1 MDMGLKRS
9 SSRWLGA
16 VLAFSVVGSIN
27 SRARAQEGVVKAK
40 PVAPQVSGTTR
51 VLKLGLSAVTA
62 VAAQKGWLQ
71 EELGKVNATFSLVD
85 TSSFG
90 TSGTTAAL
98 YDRGDLHIAQS
109 MMNGAL
115 QNRAQGLDNIF
126 IWQSVNVKPE
136 RAVTLVL
143 KDGNLY
149 KPEDLKGKTLASS
162 LTSCP
167 YYAGIES
174 LRAKG
179 VTVDNEWFKGDMR
192 YVNITNQASSTSA
205 LLAGRFDV
213 AAWHPQSAAALYVQG
228 LVREI
233 TQAVPGGIYTDG
245 AGRSAYSTTKKY
257 ARDNPDI
264 VKAFLVAWDRT
275 VRWLYA
281 NHGANLNEAATIT
294 SRALRQTK
302 SVALFNLKGNQQT
315 AYEYGV
321 TDYWDAVNAIKRF
334 WKYQIEYKDPFFTK
348 HQISDK
354 EIEALVDKRFFA
366 GGEYFVDVSE
376 KGNLALNK

>member
-1 MDMGLKRS
+1 MGLTGRS
-9 SSRWLGA
+9 FRWQHA
-16 VLAFSVVGSIN
+16 VLAFLLAGGTN
-27 SRARAQEGVVKAK
+27 GHAEAQESVLKSK
-40 PVAPQVSGTTR
+40 PVAPQVTGTKR
-51 VLKLGLSAVTA
+51 IVKIGNNEVVAI
-62 VAAQKGWLQ
+62 AAQKGWLQ
-71 EELGKVNATFSLVD
+71 EELAKVNTTLQIVD
-85 TSSFG
+85 ISAFG
-90 TSGTTAAL
+90 SSGTTAAL

-179 VTVDNEWFKGDMR
+179 VSVDNEWAKGDLR
-192 YVNITNQASSTSA
+192 YINITNQASGMSA
-205 LLAGRFDV
+205 LLSGRFDV

-228 LVREI
+228 LVREV
-233 TQAVPGGIYTDG
+233 TQAVPGGIYTNG
-245 AGRSAYSTTKKY
+245 AGRSAYSTTKQF

-264 VKAFLVAWDRT
+264 IKAFLTAWDRT

-281 NHGANLNEAATIT
+281 NKGANLNEAATIT

-302 SVALFNLKGNQQT
+302 SVALFNLKGAHET

-348 HQISDK
+348 HQIPDK

-376 KGNLALNK
+376 KRQVALNK